1 MPKKHEFV
9 SRLDWEL
16 HGKILGTEIASD
28 PLLGTWAN
36 CNQATRG
43 LVKVTITASGLG
55 VKVHAWGACTPAPC
69 DWGPVAGTLYA
80 ADVSSKEAVAFTAI
94 YEFSFKLTIVVGHLD
109 AGSLVVETFDRFTDG
124 SGRSNYYS
132 RCYMCKC
139 TGTRTS
145 RWPMFHHDLRRTG
158 QSTVDTSANSGALKG
173 SFNTGDPSLLGGGCP
188 GYWTRWYG
196 LLCAHQ

>member
-1 MPKKHEFV
+1 MV
-9 SRLDWEL
+9 S
-16 HGKILGTEIASD
+16 H

-36 CNQATRG
+36 CNKATRG
-43 LVKVTITASGLG
+43 LVKVTITASGPC
-55 VKVHAWGACTPAPC
+55 VNVHAFGACTSKPC